1 MYLRFIT
8 EFKNEWGEQKTGV
21 FQALGFLIRSEHVFE
36 YDKQR
41 LEYIREWFNRE
52 LDKPKRFNK
61 HSNKHKSNV
70 AISWFKD
77 TANQHLK
84 NMYALVPIFENYGIQ
99 IVVIKKE
106 NPGYKVFEDDFQIVT
121 IPHGK
126 DKSEV
131 L

>member
-8 EFKNEWGEQKTGV
+8 EFKNEWGEQETGV
-21 FQALGFLIRSEHVFE
+21 FQALAYLIGSEQVFE
-36 YDKQR
+36 YDRQR
-41 LEYIREWFNRE
+41 LKEIREWFNKE
-52 LDKPKRFNK
+52 LDRPKRFNK
-61 HSNKHKSNV
+61 HSNKHKANV

-77 TANQHLK
+77 TAIQHLK
-84 NMYALVPIFENYGIQ
+84 NMYDLVPIFENYGIR
-99 IVVIKKE
+99 IVIIKKE

>member
-8 EFKNEWGEQKTGV
+8 EFKNEWGEQETGV
-21 FQALGFLIRSEHVFE
+21 FQALGYLIRSEQVFE
-36 YDKQR
+36 YDRQR
-41 LEYIREWFNRE
+41 LKEIREWFNKE
-52 LDKPKRFNK
+52 LDRPKRFNK
-61 HSNKHKSNV
+61 HSNKNKANV

-77 TANQHLK
+77 SANQHLK
-84 NMYALVPIFENYGIQ
+84 NMYDLVPIFDNYGIR
-99 IVVIKKE
+99 IEIIKKE
-106 NPGYKVFEDDFQIVT
+106 NPGYKVFEDSFQIVT